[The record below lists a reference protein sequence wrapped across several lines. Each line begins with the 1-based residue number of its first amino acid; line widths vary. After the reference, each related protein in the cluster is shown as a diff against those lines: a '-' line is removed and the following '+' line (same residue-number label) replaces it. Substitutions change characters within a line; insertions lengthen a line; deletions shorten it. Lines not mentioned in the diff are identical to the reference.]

1 MYYSFTA
8 GVKRL
13 PIYLML
19 SGWNL
24 RNHKQT
30 LYPSI
35 EQAKEKKQTA
45 ELHIFPN
52 PAKDILTVVLPNH
65 LTTGQLELYDMQ
77 GRQILQS
84 ALTRQHSEV
93 RLPGVQG
100 LYIVMVYTSDS
111 NLLHRQLLV
120 IQ

>member
-1 MYYSFTA
+1 MYYAYTP

-24 RNHKQT
+24 QTCMQT
-30 LYPSI
+30 LNQSI
-35 EQAKEKKQTA
+35 EQAKRGKQAT
-45 ELHIFPN
+45 ELRTLPN
-52 PAKDILTVVLPNH
+52 PAKEILTVVLPDH

-77 GRQILQS
+77 GRQVLQS
-84 ALTRQHSEV
+84 TLVGQRSEV

-100 LYIVMVYTSDS
+100 LYIVTVYTSDT

>member
-1 MYYSFTA
+1 M
-8 GVKRL
+8 
-13 PIYLML
+13 
-19 SGWNL
+19 
-24 RNHKQT
+24 QT
-30 LYPSI
+30 LNLSI
-35 EQAKEKKQTA
+35 EKTKKGKPAA
-45 ELHIFPN
+45 ELRIFPN
-52 PAKDILTVVLPNH
+52 SAKEILTVVLPNH

-77 GRQILQS
+77 GRQIFQS
-84 ALTRQHSEV
+84 ALTRQRSEV